1 MAAGMPWI
9 RLQVG
14 IFRNAK
20 LLALREDK
28 HFRAMVLYLDGM
40 CYSGEQGLAGYI
52 PKSALS
58 TLHAVKAD
66 VDRLVS
72 EGLWSPAP
80 GGWQING
87 WSDYQL
93 ADEESLKRSEKAKKA
108 AAARWANRNGRD
120 INEIA

>member
-20 LLALREDK
+20 LLSLREEK
-28 HFRAMVLYLDGM
+28 QYRSIVTYLDGM
-40 CYSGEQGLAGYI
+40 CYSGEQGYAGYI
-52 PKSALS
+52 PKEALRVIG
-58 TLHAVKAD
+58 AVKAD

-80 GGWQING
+80 GGWQVNG
-87 WSDYQL
+87 WEDYQL
-93 ADEESLKRSEKAKKA
+93 ADEESLARSEKAKKA
-108 AAARWANRNGRD
+108 AAARWAKRNGRSFD
-120 INEIA
+120 EIA